1 MIETRNKF
9 RLSARR
15 LVRTVATSALPLSAV
30 VGLSMASA
38 PSASA
43 AVVGPPTGNYFF
55 FTPFGG
61 PLDVEAGSPH
71 NPAQVPPITNIYDIV
86 AGHNESLIFDVY
98 LYKTHPN
105 YNGQTFLTAHF
116 DFSTHPL
123 EYIIQQDAGGLA
135 VNSTGA
141 LIGECSTDSPSSGT
155 CSFSASNH
163 VFSHGAAPGNPLKVA
178 TVTGMTVNPE
188 AWPGNGEMD
197 FRTDLTS
204 FQLAGSPG
212 NPPLVPPIPIIILV
226 NSASAQFQDVEVQ
239 QTPAPL
245 PLLGA
250 GAAFGF
256 SRNLRKR
263 IKGSKSPEV
272 MSALG

>member
-1 MIETRNKF
+1 MIEARNKF

-30 VGLSMASA
+30 VGLSIASA

-43 AVVGPPTGNYFF
+43 AVVGPPTANYFF

-61 PLDVEAGSPH
+61 PLDNDLGGPH
-71 NPAQVPPITNIYDIV
+71 NPAQNPGPPPTNIYDIV
-86 AGHNESLIFDVY
+86 IGPNMPLDFDVY
-98 LYKTHPN
+98 LYQTHPN
-105 YNGQTFLTAHF
+105 YNNQTFLTAIF
-116 DFSTHPL
+116 DFSTDPL
-123 EYIIQQDAGGLA
+123 EYIFKQAGGGLGI
-135 VNSTGA
+135 NSTGA
-141 LIGECSTDSPSSGT
+141 LAGGCITSSPSSGNCT
-155 CSFSASNH
+155 FSADTV
-163 VFSHGAAPGNPLKVA
+163 VFANGAKGNPLKVA
-178 TVTGMTVNPE
+178 TVKGMTVNPE
-188 AWPGNGEMD
+188 PWPGNGEMD
-197 FRTDLTS
+197 FRTDLNS
-204 FQLAGSPG
+204 FQLAGT
-212 NPPLVPPIPIIILV
+212 PPLVLV
-226 NSASAQFQDVEVQ
+226 NNASAQFQDVEVQ

>member
-1 MIETRNKF
+1 MIETRNKL

-43 AVVGPPTGNYFF
+43 APPTGNYFF
-55 FTPFGG
+55 FTPYGG
-61 PLDVEAGSPH
+61 PLDDDKHSGH
-71 NPAQVPPITNIYDIV
+71 NPAQAPPINIYDIV
-86 AGHNESLIFDVY
+86 IGPNTPLDFDVF
-98 LYKTHPN
+98 LYQIHPD
-105 YNGQTFLTAHF
+105 YNGQTFLTANF
-116 DFSTHPL
+116 TFSTDPL
-123 EYIIQQDAGGLA
+123 EYIIKQAGGGLG

-141 LIGECSTDSPSSGT
+141 LAGGCITSSPSSGNCT
-155 CSFSASNH
+155 FSADNV
-163 VFSHGAAPGNPLKVA
+163 VFNNGAIGNPLKVA
-178 TVTGMTVNPE
+178 TVTGKTVNPE
-188 AWPGNGEMD
+188 AWPGNGERD

-204 FQLAGSPG
+204 FQLAGT
-212 NPPLVPPIPIIILV
+212 PPLVLV
-226 NSASAQFQDVEVQ
+226 NGASAQFQDVEVQ

>member
-1 MIETRNKF
+1 MIETRNKL

-43 AVVGPPTGNYFF
+43 APAAPATGNYFF
-55 FTPFGG
+55 FTPYGG
-61 PLDVEAGSPH
+61 PLDADIHSGH
-71 NPAQVPPITNIYDIV
+71 NPAQAPPINIYDIV
-86 AGHNESLIFDVY
+86 IGPNKPLDFDVY
-98 LYKTHPN
+98 LYRTHPN
-105 YNGQTFLTAHF
+105 YNGQTFLTANF
-116 DFSTHPL
+116 TFSTDPL
-123 EYIIQQDAGGLA
+123 EYIFQQASGGLG
-135 VNSTGA
+135 VNSTNA
-141 LIGECSTDSPSSGT
+141 LLGGCMTNSPSSANCT
-155 CSFSASNH
+155 FSAST
-163 VFSHGAAPGNPLKVA
+163 VIFSNGAIGNPLKVA

-188 AWPGNGEMD
+188 PLQGNGERD
-197 FRTDLTS
+197 FRTNLNY
-204 FQLAGSPG
+204 FELAGT
-212 NPPLVPPIPIIILV
+212 PPLVPV
-226 NSASAQFQDVEVQ
+226 NGEAQFQDVEVQ

>member
-9 RLSARR
+9 GLSARR
-15 LVRTVATSALPLSAV
+15 LVRAVATSALPLSAV

-38 PSASA
+38 PSAY
-43 AVVGPPTGNYFF
+43 AVVGPPTNNYFF

-61 PLDVEAGSPH
+61 PLDDDKHSGH
-71 NPAQVPPITNIYDIV
+71 NPAQAPPINIYDIV
-86 AGHNESLIFDVY
+86 IGPNKPLNFDVY
-98 LYKTHPN
+98 LYQTHPG
-105 YNGQTFLTAHF
+105 YNGQTFLTANF
-116 DFSTHPL
+116 TFSTDPL
-123 EYIIQQDAGGLA
+123 EYIIQQAGGGLG

-141 LIGECSTDSPSSGT
+141 LLGGCITSSPSSGNCT
-155 CSFSASNH
+155 FSASN
-163 VFSHGAAPGNPLKVA
+163 VMFNNGAIGNPLKVA

-188 AWPGNGEMD
+188 FWPGNGEMD

-204 FQLAGSPG
+204 FELVGA
-212 NPPLVPPIPIIILV
+212 PPLVNL
-226 NSASAQFQDVEVQ
+226 ASAQFQDVEVQ

-245 PLLGA
+245 SLLGV

>member
-43 AVVGPPTGNYFF
+43 APAAPATGNYFF
-55 FTPFGG
+55 FTPYGG
-61 PLDVEAGSPH
+61 PLDNDPGGPH
-71 NPAQVPPITNIYDIV
+71 NPAQAPPINIYDIV
-86 AGHNESLIFDVY
+86 IGPNKPLNFDVY
-98 LYKTHPN
+98 LYQTHPD
-105 YNGQTFLTAHF
+105 YNGQTFLTANF
-116 DFSTHPL
+116 TFSTDPL
-123 EYIIQQDAGGLA
+123 EYIFQQAGGGLG

-141 LIGECSTDSPSSGT
+141 LAGGCITSSPSSGNCT
-155 CSFSASNH
+155 FSADNA
-163 VFSHGAAPGNPLKVA
+163 VFNSGAIGNPLKVA

-188 AWPGNGEMD
+188 LWPGNGEMD

-204 FQLAGSPG
+204 FQLAGT
-212 NPPLVPPIPIIILV
+212 PPLVLV
-226 NSASAQFQDVEVQ
+226 NGASAQFQDVEVQ